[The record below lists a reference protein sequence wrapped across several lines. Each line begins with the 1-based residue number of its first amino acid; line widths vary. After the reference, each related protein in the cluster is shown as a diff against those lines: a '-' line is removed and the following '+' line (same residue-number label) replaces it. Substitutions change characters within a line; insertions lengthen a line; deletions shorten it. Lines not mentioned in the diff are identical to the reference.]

1 MKGECTMKKLNKKS
15 GFTLVE
21 CVVAMAILAIM
32 TLMLAMMM
40 NIIVN
45 LRNDNRNTEE
55 DVDRQVEYLVN
66 EQSTVTEEIPDANI
80 DFGGGI
86 VIPGDNANKVYINDP
101 NANAQIGA
109 VDFGIEVDE
118 AITTSSDDS
127 PGDVTTTSEKDI
139 QIDVGD
145 KRVYGAI
152 EVDGGV
158 NVSEKKSEENGGVY
172 TKEWT
177 FEFTATESSDIKA
190 LKAVFPAGA
199 TLISYTVE
207 NGDCNVYYLG
217 NRIVRFSPQSD
228 ATQGNKQYIKVTIEF
243 TVPKSKFVY
252 LDGGTTKDDNF
263 SHYFT
268 GSGNGSTVT
277 LVKVVGKDLKHN
289 GEFMALNDDRRDDP
303 KDTND

>member
-1 MKGECTMKKLNKKS
+1 MKKLNKS

-101 NANAQIGA
+101 DANAQIGA
-109 VDFGIEVDE
+109 IDFGIELDE
-118 AITTSSDDS
+118 SITTSSGDS
-127 PGDVTTTSEKDI
+127 PGDVTTTPAKEI
-139 QIDVGD
+139 PIDVGD
-145 KRVYGAI
+145 KRAYGAI
-152 EVDGGV
+152 EVDGDSIQ
-158 NVSEKKSEENGGVY
+158 VSEKSSIVNGDVI

-177 FEFTATESSDIKA
+177 FEFYATESSYIKA
-190 LKAVFPAGA
+190 LKVVFPTGSN
-199 TLISYTVE
+199 LISYTVE
-207 NGDCNVYYLG
+207 GGSQGCNVHYLG

-228 ATQGNKQYIKVTIEF
+228 ATQWNKQYIKVTVEF